1 MKNNQKIPVSIL
13 ADREVFEYLKEKG
26 DERKTRTEAYCDLLD
41 KSLAGF
47 VSPFLRKK
55 DYVLQPNQCYLTV
68 SDLASEWHW
77 HRATVRSFLSAME
90 AFGLLTRIQ
99 LPKSVVITMTVQSG
113 QAAQPRDAQEQ
124 PDFAGQLREVLSDW
138 VIGKTTAAETGVM
151 CGQLV
156 SLAKAEIAD
165 RDAGHC
171 SDTHSTTTSAH
182 SGTLVTEH
190 RETALC
196 CIAHAAL
203 QKILHKSRFDDSSPL
218 VDFFRLD
225 LGEEWA
231 AFIESAK
238 DLAGLILDTEASV
251 TDFDMDEDQERLTK
265 LKFCKAFPNLS
276 SLTSHRIS
284 SSSCRTY
291 STRKYIPIATIGA
304 PFSIRNTVNGEQVPV
319 PPPEPHSNS
328 SAIEPVLSALPQPT
342 SSAPIFETT

>member
-171 SDTHSTTTSAH
+171 SDTHSITTSAH

-203 QKILHKSRFDDSSPL
+203 QKILHKSRFDDSAEFM
-218 VDFFRLD
+218 DYFRLELYGD
-225 LGEEWA
+225 WTGLIATSKG
-231 AFIESAK
+231 I
-238 DLAGLILDTEASV
+238 AGLILDVDRDENS
-251 TDFDMDEDQERLTK
+251 DYDEDDREFLKTLFKPFLAFAAKAQE
-265 LKFCKAFPNLS
+265 A
-276 SLTSHRIS
+276 
-284 SSSCRTY
+284 TY
-291 STRKYIPIATIGA
+291 QIG
-304 PFSIRNTVNGEQVPV
+304 G
-319 PPPEPHSNS
+319 
-328 SAIEPVLSALPQPT
+328 
-342 SSAPIFETT
+342 

>member
-55 DYVLQPNQCYLTV
+55 DYVLQPTQCYLAV

-138 VIGKTTAAETGVM
+138 VIGKTTAAETGVK

-156 SLAKAEIAD
+156 SLANA
-165 RDAGHC
+165 
-171 SDTHSTTTSAH
+171 
-182 SGTLVTEH
+182 
-190 RETALC
+190 
-196 CIAHAAL
+196 
-203 QKILHKSRFDDSSPL
+203 
-218 VDFFRLD
+218 
-225 LGEEWA
+225 
-231 AFIESAK
+231 
-238 DLAGLILDTEASV
+238 
-251 TDFDMDEDQERLTK
+251 
-265 LKFCKAFPNLS
+265 
-276 SLTSHRIS
+276 
-284 SSSCRTY
+284 
-291 STRKYIPIATIGA
+291 
-304 PFSIRNTVNGEQVPV
+304 
-319 PPPEPHSNS
+319 
-328 SAIEPVLSALPQPT
+328 
-342 SSAPIFETT
+342 

>member
-1 MKNNQKIPVSIL
+1 M

-55 DYVLQPNQCYLTV
+55 AYVLQPNQCHLTV

-113 QAAQPRDAQEQ
+113 QAAQPRNAQEQ
-124 PDFAGQLREVLSDW
+124 PDFARQLREVLSDW
-138 VIGKTTAAETGVM
+138 VIGKTTAAETGVI

-156 SLAKAEIAD
+156 SLAKTEIAD
-165 RDAGHC
+165 RDTGLC
-171 SDTHSTTTSAH
+171 LDTHSNTTSAH

-203 QKILHKSRFDDSSPL
+203 QKSCTSRDSMTVRRLWISSGLTSVKNGLLSSSPP
-218 VDFFRLD
+218 
-225 LGEEWA
+225 
-231 AFIESAK
+231 K
-238 DLAGLILDTEASV
+238 
-251 TDFDMDEDQERLTK
+251 
-265 LKFCKAFPNLS
+265 
-276 SLTSHRIS
+276 TS
-284 SSSCRTY
+284 
-291 STRKYIPIATIGA
+291 PG
-304 PFSIRNTVNGEQVPV
+304 
-319 PPPEPHSNS
+319 
-328 SAIEPVLSALPQPT
+328 
-342 SSAPIFETT
+342 